1 MLTAGEDPVR
11 RWVRTWGYNKGLDRP
26 LLGGSQVSKARPGA
40 PFACFRRREVTDR
53 FAGLRQQIDHQPIE
67 WFPTWMGHRPIR
79 WSPIRDRSPTNRM
92 VSDLDGSP
100 TDSLVPDGDR
110 SPTNRMVSDLDGS
123 PTDSLVPDG
132 DRSPAHRMVSDLD
145 GSPIRVPATTQLP
158 GGVGGGGAG
167 STGGASAPIPTPT
180 LPGYCCGAGYC
191 SGDAS
196 DG

>member
-110 SPTNRMVSDLDGS
+110 SP
-123 PTDSLVPDG
+123 
-132 DRSPAHRMVSDLD
+132 AHRMVSDLD